1 MSSGAST
8 GGGPARTRRRLRA
21 PAPPAAVQAAPPAP
35 PAAPAAGPGSDDMA
49 RRVELL
55 RQLGELRAQGVLSE
69 EEFAEQKTR
78 VLA

>member
-1 MSSGAST
+1 
-8 GGGPARTRRRLRA
+8 
-21 PAPPAAVQAAPPAP
+21 
-35 PAAPAAGPGSDDMA
+35 MA